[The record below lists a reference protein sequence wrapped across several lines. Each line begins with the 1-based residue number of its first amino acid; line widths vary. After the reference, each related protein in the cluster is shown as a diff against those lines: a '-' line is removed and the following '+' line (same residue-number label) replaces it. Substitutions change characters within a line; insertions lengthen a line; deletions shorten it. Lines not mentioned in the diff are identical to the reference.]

1 MKRIILIASLISAL
15 NADIMKVFSDIAE
28 SLTEKEANQNVK
40 NVTAWFDSKIIE
52 IENKFNNQYLLV
64 VDGEINMIDK
74 VKLDNF
80 NNGFDKVL
88 AAYDYKKKSMAENR
102 DYYDSLT
109 QAIEDVTLTKE
120 TINSIFNSY
129 NRELTR
135 DKQYFHIYDYANENN
150 LKDIPHDKLASYQL
164 KKMFFAKYPQQEKYI
179 LNLDNFELKL
189 NEFSNEISNYSY
201 DFEEKLFLK
210 KVQKINSNIKSIND
224 DTLEEIVTSDHFE
237 PQNNILY
244 RLGSMKTF
252 QSTSNGFLAHSR
264 YDKSLDIIVF
274 IESSR
279 KFVDN
284 KVFDDTNYYVTY
296 KGIMQYK
303 SLLGT
308 KKTIHSFKLIDVK
321 NDYYFFE

>member
-1 MKRIILIASLISAL
+1 MKIIILIASLISAL
-15 NADIMKVFSDIAE
+15 NADVLNVFSDIAK

-52 IENKFNNQYLLV
+52 IENKFNNQYLLAM
-64 VDGEINMIDK
+64 DGEINMIDK
-74 VKLDNF
+74 VKLDNL
-80 NNGFDKVL
+80 NNGFEAL
-88 AAYDYKKKSMAENR
+88 ATYDYKKKSMAENSN
-102 DYYDSLT
+102 YYDSLT
-109 QAIEDVTLTKE
+109 QAIEDITLTKE
-120 TINSIFNSY
+120 AINSIFNSY
-129 NRELTR
+129 NTELTR
-135 DKQYFHIYDYANENN
+135 DKQYFSIYEYANENN

-179 LNLDNFELKL
+179 LSLDNFELKL

-210 KVQKINSNIKSIND
+210 KIQKINSNIKSIND
-224 DTLEEIVTSDHFE
+224 DTLEEMVTGDNFE

-252 QSTSNGFLAHSR
+252 QSTSNGFLAHSQH
-264 YDKSLDIIVF
+264 DKNLDIIVF
-274 IESSR
+274 IESSK

-308 KKTIHSFKLIDVK
+308 KKTIHSFKLVDVK